1 MARNTPTVP
10 ERPNG
15 ANRTGFE
22 PTTVYF
28 KPDPMKSDAPPP
40 KKKGSMVRYTLLV
53 GLAWLLFAG
62 GLVVSHWINTF
73 PNTANLLVY
82 DPGNDVTLLDTT
94 GRMIARRGHNQGAVV
109 ALGKLPDYVG
119 NAFIAVEDRRFRYHF
134 GIDPWAL
141 TRAAVADISERG
153 LVQGGSTLT
162 QQLAKNL
169 FLKPERTFRRKIDEA
184 VLAVYLELRYTKDQ
198 ILTLY
203 LNRVYFGGGV
213 YGIEAAA
220 EHFFGK
226 EAKNLSLTEA
236 AILAGSVKAPSRY
249 NPEASPS
256 AAMARA
262 SVVLGVMEEQGFI
275 GEQDRKVA
283 VSTRPKIAQRTATPG
298 AGYFVDYAVSLVP
311 AFAGHANERLIV
323 DTTLDLDLQGAAER
337 ALEGGLAKEGKTF
350 SATQGALV
358 SMTTDGALRALVGG
372 RSYDESTF
380 NRAIEAKR
388 QPGSAFKPFV
398 YLAALEH
405 GHKPGDKVFDGPVTI
420 DKWQP
425 ENYEGAYEGEITL
438 AHALAHSSNSA
449 SVQLTREVGAEAVA
463 RVAHRLGVAG
473 ELHVVPSLALGT
485 SEVTPIE
492 LTAGYAAF
500 ASGGTGVIPYVI
512 VRIRTASGKVLYER
526 QGKGLGR
533 VINPEQEAD
542 MTSMMVGT
550 VTEGTGR
557 QASLGERPV
566 AGKTGTSQ
574 DYRDAWFVGF
584 TADYVTGVWI
594 GNDSGAPMKKATG
607 GGLPARVFKA
617 YMLKAEQGLA
627 PSQLAGLLL
636 PAAETETV
644 HEPEAEKTLVNS
656 EVEDLPAPEEKKTD
670 KALIDEFETLLD
682 KLF

>member
-1 MARNTPTVP
+1 VF
-10 ERPNG
+10 G
-15 ANRTGFE
+15 
-22 PTTVYF
+22 
-28 KPDPMKSDAPPP
+28 
-40 KKKGSMVRYTLLV
+40 
-53 GLAWLLFAG
+53 G
-62 GLVVSHWINTF
+62 GLIFWHWLSAF
-73 PNTANLLVY
+73 PDAAHLLVY
-82 DPGNDVTLLDTT
+82 DPGSDITVIDSK
-94 GRMIARRGHNQGAVV
+94 GRTIARRGHNQGEVIAV
-109 ALGKLPDYVG
+109 GRLPDYVG

-134 GIDPWAL
+134 GIDLWGL
-141 TRAAVADISERG
+141 GRAIVTDISERSF
-153 LVQGGSTLT
+153 VQGGSTLT

-169 FLKPERTFRRKIDEA
+169 FLKPDRTLGRKIDEA
-184 VLAVYLELRYTKDQ
+184 ILAVYLEMRYTKDE

-203 LNRVYFGGGV
+203 LNRVYFGAGV

-220 EHFFGK
+220 EHFFSK
-226 EAKNLSLTEA
+226 EAKDLTLTEA
-236 AILAGSVKAPSRY
+236 AMLAGSVKAPSRY
-249 NPEASPS
+249 NPEASAD
-256 AAMARA
+256 AAMQRA
-262 SVVLGVMEEQGFI
+262 TLVLSAMEDQSFI
-275 GEQDRKVA
+275 AAKQRQAAVA
-283 VSTRPKIAQRTATPG
+283 TRPKIAARSATPG

-311 AFAGHANERLIV
+311 AFVGHANERLIV

-337 ALEGGLAKEGKTF
+337 TLEAGLAKEGKGLA
-350 SATQGALV
+350 ATQGALV

-380 NRAIEAKR
+380 NRAIDAKR

-405 GHKPGDKVFDGPVTI
+405 GHKPTDEVFDGPVTI

-425 ENYEGAYEGEITL
+425 ENYEGEYEGTISL

-449 SVQLTREVGAEAVA
+449 SVQLTREVGPDAVA

-500 ASGGTGVIPYVI
+500 ASGGIGVIPYAI

-526 QGKGLGR
+526 KGSGLGH
-533 VINPEQEAD
+533 VINPEQEVD
-542 MTSMMVGT
+542 MTAMMVGT
-550 VTEGTGR
+550 VTEGTGT
-557 QASLGERPV
+557 QAALGQRPV

-594 GNDSGAPMKKATG
+594 GNDSGAAMKRATG
-607 GGLPARVFKA
+607 GGLPARIFKA
-617 YMLKAEQGLA
+617 YMTRAETGLPIA
-627 PSQLAGLLL
+627 PLAG
-636 PAAETETV
+636 
-644 HEPEAEKTLVNS
+644 TLVSVPEDDSMPDEVIIAGGQQSVS
-656 EVEDLPAPEEKKTD
+656 ETDAAPHQEVEEKKND
-670 KALIDEFETLLD
+670 ADLIKAFDTLLD